1 MIYGVGVDIVK
12 IERVEKA
19 VKKWGKAFLE
29 RVFTEEELRYCMKEK
44 VSYASLAARFAA
56 KEAFIKALKG
66 KRGLRFKEIETLNN
80 QNGTPYLILHGNT
93 KKIFDS
99 TLKKGKCHLSISH
112 DTDYAVGMVV
122 IEEA

>member
-1 MIYGVGVDIVK
+1 MIYGVGVDIIRIK
-12 IERVEKA
+12 RMEKA
-19 VKKWGKAFLE
+19 VEKWGRAFLE

-66 KRGLRFKEIETLNN
+66 KKGLRFKEIETLND

-93 KKIFDS
+93 KRIFDEI
-99 TLKKGKCHLSISH
+99 LKRGRCHLSISH